1 MGLTL
6 QNECAFGNKEVEKG
20 LGKREKQ
27 KDNYGLGRNFRE
39 EDSGEDET
47 TFSLRPPPPPH
58 LTVWRFPLSPLAS
71 SFPCPLDGTALQNL
85 VLSSLSRISL
95 CPSNPCL
102 HPLTHFHQLP
112 SSDPIPLCRG
122 VHGECHHHS
131 HGWCSRSACGH

>member
-1 MGLTL
+1 MSVLLET
-6 QNECAFGNKEVEKG
+6 
-20 LGKREKQ
+20 KRLRRGWER
-27 KDNYGLGRNFRE
+27 GRNRRIIM
-39 EDSGEDET
+39 DWGE
-47 TFSLRPPPPPH
+47 TFGRKTVERTRQLSLSAAPPSPPH